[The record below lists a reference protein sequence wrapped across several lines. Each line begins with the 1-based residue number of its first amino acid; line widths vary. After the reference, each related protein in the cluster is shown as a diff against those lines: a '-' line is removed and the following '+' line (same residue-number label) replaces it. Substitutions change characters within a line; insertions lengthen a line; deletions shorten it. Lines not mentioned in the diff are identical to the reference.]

1 MTIWHPRLQVRRWL
15 AQCRGY
21 WHFSTPAAHRAGCA
35 ELSRNVIQVS
45 DYVPSALILR

>member
-1 MTIWHPRLQVRRWL
+1 LAPAPSGAAGWL
-15 AQCRGY
+15 NVGY
-21 WHFSTPAAHRAGCA
+21 AHFSTPAAHRAGCA